1 MIVIEQFIFNIIA
14 FALFIIIF
22 SKIIR
27 KNDTSYV
34 ISLIIE
40 AIGITINFVQLIA
53 NAELPMLL
61 KVIAYIMAILVPI
74 AIIAIEKTG
83 LLFSETVAVVKA
95 KSFLLIKDKKSAKKA
110 LIELLTKNPS
120 SYIGHKM
127 LAEIYEAEGGMRK
140 AIDEYVKVI
149 DIQNNDYNSYYKIAD
164 LLNNLDKKD
173 EAAQMLNNLL
183 KKNPENC
190 EATKL
195 LGDILI
201 EQGKYKEA
209 AYIYNDALK
218 YFPTDYDLNYSLG
231 IVYTMLSDF
240 QNAKV
245 YYEKAS
251 TLNSLECNSKYSLAE
266 IALIH
271 KELEEA
277 EQYFLQSCQDPELE
291 ADAYYEL
298 AKINLIKG
306 EKEKAIQ
313 YANTALESDPVKIA
327 EKIKNDS
334 SFIAILPKLTIP
346 LNLENLEEK
355 ECNLSKKFK
364 KAKEQLEKTS
374 EIAQN
379 IGYDD
384 IRLLEYKKN
393 KEENAGKFLKSETEI
408 NIEQKEVIVTEQKA
422 RQHTD
427 IEDLELQ
434 ELELSEAYGEEPQ
447 KEIEE

>member
-1 MIVIEQFIFNIIA
+1 MIVIEQLIFNIIA

-22 SKIIR
+22 SKIVK

-34 ISLIIE
+34 ISIIIE

-53 NAELPMLL
+53 NAELPILL
-61 KVIAYIMAILVPI
+61 KIIAYIMAIFLPL
-74 AIIAIEKTG
+74 AIIALEKTG
-83 LLFSETVAVVKA
+83 LLFSETVAVIKA
-95 KSFLLIKDKKSAKKA
+95 KTLLIVKDNKNAKKA
-110 LIELLTKNPS
+110 LIKLLTKNPS

-149 DIQNNDYNSYYKIAD
+149 DIQKNDYTSYYKIAD

-209 AYIYNDALK
+209 AYVYNDALK

-240 QNAKV
+240 QNAKI

-266 IALIH
+266 IALIY

-327 EKIKNDS
+327 EKIKNDN

-393 KEENAGKFLKSETEI
+393 KEENAMNSLKLETEI
-408 NIEQKEVIVTEQKA
+408 NLEQEEAIRREESEEQHINLKEFELEINGTD
-422 RQHTD
+422 D
-427 IEDLELQ
+427 IESQ
-434 ELELSEAYGEEPQ
+434 R
-447 KEIEE
+447 EIEE

>member
-1 MIVIEQFIFNIIA
+1 MIIIEQLIFNILA
-14 FALFIIIF
+14 FALFFIIF

-53 NAELPMLL
+53 NAQLPIIL
-61 KVIAYIMAILVPI
+61 KIIAYIMAILLPI

-83 LLFSETVAVVKA
+83 LLFSETISVIGAKTLLLVKNNKLA
-95 KSFLLIKDKKSAKKA
+95 KKVLIK
-110 LIELLTKNPS
+110 LVTKDPS

-149 DIQNNDYNSYYKIAD
+149 DIQKKDYNSYYKIAN
-164 LLNNLDKKD
+164 LLNDLDKKD
-173 EAAQMLNNLL
+173 EATQMLNNLL
-183 KKNPENC
+183 LKKPEYIK
-190 EATKL
+190 ASQL

-231 IVYTMLSDF
+231 IVYTMLNDF
-240 QNAKV
+240 QNAKLF
-245 YYEKAS
+245 YEKA
-251 TLNSLECNSKYSLAE
+251 TRLNSIEYNSKYSLAE
-266 IALIH
+266 IALIY

-291 ADAYYEL
+291 ADSYLEL

-313 YANTALESDPVKIA
+313 YANIAIESDPIKIA

-334 SFIAILPKLTIP
+334 AFITILSKLTIP

-355 ECNLSKKFK
+355 ECNLSEKYK
-364 KAKEQLEKTS
+364 KAKEHLEKTS
-374 EIAQN
+374 EIARN

-393 KEENAGKFLKSETEI
+393 KDENNINLQETELV
-408 NIEQKEVIVTEQKA
+408 NSE
-422 RQHTD
+422 
-427 IEDLELQ
+427 Q
-434 ELELSEAYGEEPQ
+434 ELNEKESLEEQ